1 MRYSTWLTST
11 LLPLAFAQAL
21 APAQAETIHLTTVQS
36 IGSLAT
42 YIAQDKGYFKKHGV
56 DVDIQRLQS
65 AADGVALLAT
75 NQIQILEGGIS
86 VGYFNG
92 KVRKLPVIMVS
103 DRVSTPIHHKLIVAM
118 SHRDKVKKLTD
129 LKGMTVG
136 TNAAGSVTTYELGK
150 VLATAGM
157 TLDDI
162 QLKVLGFPQMG
173 AALKNGALDAT
184 LSIPPFSEA
193 LVNDGF
199 GTTIAEVDKLVEP
212 KPMTIAG
219 VFLNPEWA
227 KAHEKEVANFFL
239 AYMEA
244 TRDYCLAY
252 HHGPNR
258 AEVEEIALKN
268 GLGKDIATIQK
279 DPWTGRSLNGRINI
293 ASVLDQQKFYVDG
306 KLVQS
311 STPADQLFTS
321 AYVDKASAAL
331 GAPPKLP
338 DDGDPS
344 CR

>member
-1 MRYSTWLTST
+1 MRTSTWLPST
-11 LLPLAFAQAL
+11 LLSLALWQI
-21 APAQAETIHLTTVQS
+21 APARAETIHLTTVQS

-42 YIAQDKGYFKKHGV
+42 YIAQDKGYFKKYGV
-56 DVDIQRLQS
+56 DVDIAPLQS

-86 VGYFNG
+86 VGFFNG
-92 KVRKLPVIMVS
+92 KARKLPVIMVS
-103 DRVSTPIHHKLIVAM
+103 DRVSTPIHHKLVVGM
-118 SHRDKVKKLTD
+118 RHKDKVKTLKD

-136 TNAAGSVTTYELGK
+136 TNAAGSVTTYEVGK

-157 TLDDI
+157 SIEDI

-173 AALKNGALDAT
+173 AALQNGALDAT

-199 GTTIAEVDKLVEP
+199 GTTLAEVDKLVEP
-212 KPMTIAG
+212 KPLTIAG

-227 KAHEKEVANFFL
+227 KTHEKDVQGFFQ
-239 AYMEA
+239 AYMQA

-252 HHGPNR
+252 HNGPNR
-258 AEVEEIALKN
+258 AEVEQIALKN
-268 GLGKDIATIQK
+268 GLGKDLATIQR

-293 ASVLDQQKFYVDG
+293 ASVMDQQKYYLDSN
-306 KLVQS
+306 LVQAA
-311 STPADQLFTS
+311 TPAEEIFTS
-321 AYVDKASAAL
+321 VYVDKANEML
-331 GAPPKLP
+331 GAPPTIP
-338 DDGDPS
+338 NDADPS

>member
-1 MRYSTWLTST
+1 MRMSTRLSAA
-11 LLPLAFAQAL
+11 LLPLAFVQIPGLAQAD
-21 APAQAETIHLTTVQS
+21 TIHLTTVQS

-56 DVDIQRLQS
+56 GVDIQRLQS

-86 VGYFNG
+86 VGFFNG
-92 KVRKLPVIMVS
+92 KTRKLPVIMVS
-103 DRVSTPIHHKLIVAM
+103 DRVSTPIHHKLVVAM
-118 SHRDKVKKLTD
+118 RHKDKVKTLKD

-157 TLDDI
+157 SLDDI
-162 QLKVLGFPQMG
+162 HLKVLGFPQMG
-173 AALKNGALDAT
+173 AALQNGALDAT

-199 GTTIAEVDKLVEP
+199 GTTLAEVDKLVEP

-227 KAHEKEVANFFL
+227 KAHEKEVEGFFL
-239 AYMEA
+239 AYMQA

-252 HHGPNR
+252 HHGANR
-258 AEVEEIALKN
+258 AEVEQIALKN

-279 DPWTGRSLNGRINI
+279 DPWTGRSLDGRVNI
-293 ASVLDQQKFYVDG
+293 ASVMDQQKWYIDS
-306 KLVQS
+306 KLVQGA
-311 STPADQLFTS
+311 TPADQIFTS
-321 AYVDKASAAL
+321 AFVDKANATL
-331 GAPPKLP
+331 GAPPKIP
-338 DDGDPS
+338 DDADQS